1 MTRIILSKFGQ
12 IYTYREG
19 YPGWIDYN
27 GNEQIP
33 SIINDD
39 ITKLFVSSNGTITFK
54 YDKHPYILNFN
65 PLSYAPIGSY
75 NVTEIIS
82 SMYENFDRKIAR
94 SF

>member
-27 GNEQIP
+27 GNEEIQS
-33 SIINDD
+33 SINHD
-39 ITKLFVSSNGTITFK
+39 ITKLRINWNGVVIFHHRCK
-54 YDKHPYILNFN
+54 YPYIYFFN
-65 PLSYAPIGSY
+65 PLAYAPIGSY
-75 NVTEIIS
+75 NVTEI
-82 SMYENFDRKIAR
+82 MYENFDRKIAR